1 MRHFFISYNKADQVW
16 AEWIAWV
23 LEEAGYSTII
33 QAWDF
38 CPGRNFVIEMNKAA
52 METEQTI
59 AIISQDY
66 LDAEFT
72 YPEWAAAFARDPK
85 GENRTL
91 IPVRVRECTTPGPLK
106 ALIYLDLMGLSEE
119 SAHEAILTALEGR
132 GKPATSPAFPGGAV
146 THQAAYPPSIKVL
159 SNIPHSR
166 NPFFT
171 GRKNILK
178 RLHKALH
185 SHGATVLSQ
194 PQAISGLG
202 SVGKTQTAIE
212 YAYQYRDEYTRP
224 SADAGRQRGVAHFRL
239 RCHSLS
245 AQPGSAEGDVG
256 EMLTFDKL

>member
-38 CPGRNFVIEMNKAA
+38 RPGRNFVIEMNKAA

-166 NPFFT
+166 NPSSQVVRTSSSAFIKPFT
-171 GRKNILK
+171 LTGLPC
-178 RLHKALH
+178 
-185 SHGATVLSQ
+185 SLS
-194 PQAISGLG
+194 PRRFPGWG
-202 SVGKTQTAIE
+202 V
-212 YAYQYRDEYTRP
+212 
-224 SADAGRQRGVAHFRL
+224 SARL
-239 RCHSLS
+239 RLPLS
-245 AQPGSAEGDVG
+245 TPTNTGTSIPALLWTRADSAESLISDYVAIASLLNLARPKG
-256 EMLTFDKL
+256 T